1 MPDSIGPYRI
11 VRQIG
16 RGGMGVVY
24 EARDER
30 LQRAVAI
37 KTILPST
44 DPQMRDRFLREARSA
59 AAVSHPHICQLFEIG
74 EHDGDPF
81 LAMEL
86 LHGESLA
93 THLGRGALP
102 TAEAVSLTLGI
113 LSALEAL
120 HRRGIVHRDLKPSNV
135 FLTEHG
141 VKLLDFGLARPV
153 SFDMDTTSLSL
164 PGILL
169 GTPRYMAPEQARGV
183 EVDSRVDVFAAGA
196 VLFEM
201 LSGKPAF
208 DGASPVEVLHAVL
221 HDQPPALVGSLAV
234 VDVDRVIQRALA
246 KRPEERFQ
254 TADEMAR
261 ELRTCLSRGDMGS
274 AAVARATTR
283 LIVLPFKILRA
294 DPSVDFLA
302 YSLPDAITVSL
313 AGLDSLV
320 VRSSLTAARFAAPD
334 VDLAAVASQAN
345 VDAVVTGSLLHAGG
359 RIRVNVQLV
368 ETPSGTVLW
377 SHALQVPL
385 DDLFSI
391 QDSVCSAVV
400 DALALP
406 LSSREQ
412 RQLHRDVPASPEAY
426 AHYLQANR
434 LSDSTSHWQEACD
447 LYRRAVD
454 NDPSYAPAWARM
466 ARCLRVMGKY
476 GRGPE
481 AIGHLAA
488 AEEAFQR
495 AFQLNPDLSLAHN
508 LYTYIEVDS
517 GRALQAMTRLLA
529 QVRQRASDPELYAG
543 LVHACRY
550 AGLLDASVA
559 AFQRAQRLDSTIRT
573 SVANSY
579 FMNGE
584 FARAIETDV
593 EQPPYLTMLSLI
605 AMDRSH
611 EALAVCRSAMAR
623 APENAHLRVVLDGLA
638 AGLEGR
644 EEEGRQAIG
653 GLLAYPAFS
662 DPEGLYYWAHALASL
677 RDTEGALNLLE
688 RAVHSGFHCARAFE
702 TTPQLDPLR
711 MLPRFGGIVAR
722 ARAAQAIAA
731 RAFADADGYRLLGL
745 RLP

>member
-1 MPDSIGPYRI
+1 MLDSIGPYRI

-44 DPQMRDRFLREARSA
+44 DPLMRDRFLREARSA

-86 LHGESLA
+86 LQGESLA
-93 THLGRGALP
+93 SRLARGALP
-102 TAEAVSLTLGI
+102 TGEAVSLSLGI

-153 SFDMDTTSLSL
+153 SFDTETTSLSL

-169 GTPRYMAPEQARGV
+169 GTPRYMAPEQVRGV
-183 EVDSRVDVFAAGA
+183 EVDARADIFAAGA

-208 DGASPVEVLHAVL
+208 DGASPVEILHAVL

-246 KRPEERFQ
+246 RRPEERFQ

-261 ELRTCLSRGDMGS
+261 ELRTCLSRGEMGS

-313 AGLDSLV
+313 SGLDSLV
-320 VRSSLTAARFAAPD
+320 VRSSLTAARFATPD
-334 VDLAAVASQAN
+334 VDLAVVANQAN

-377 SHALQVPL
+377 SRALQVPL

-406 LSSREQ
+406 LSSRER

-454 NDPSYAPAWARM
+454 SDPSYAPAWARM
-466 ARCLRVMGKY
+466 ARCLRVRGKY

-508 LYTYIEVDS
+508 LYTYTEVDS

-529 QVRQRASDPELYAG
+529 QVRHRTGDPELYAG

-550 AGLLDASVA
+550 AGLLDASLA
-559 AFQRAQRLDSTIRT
+559 AFQRAQRLDPTIRT

-584 FARAIETDV
+584 FSRAIETDV

-611 EALAVCRSAMAR
+611 EALALCRSARAR
-623 APENAHLRVVLDGLA
+623 APENAHLSVVLEGLA

-644 EEEGRQAIG
+644 DEEGRQAIG
-653 GLLAYPAFS
+653 ELLAFPAFS
-662 DPEGLYYWAHALASL
+662 DPEGLYYWAHALARL
-677 RDTEGALNLLE
+677 RDTDGSLNLLE
-688 RAVHSGFHCARAFE
+688 RAVNSGFHCTRAFE

-711 MLPRFGGIVAR
+711 TSPRFGQIVAR

-745 RLP
+745 RHP